1 MKKLMTITVMLLA
14 VLSVWA
20 GDKLEVPLVEQLT
33 EAERSALPDKTIQME
48 LRQMK
53 WSKKADIRFVEA
65 LTSLMRTMCDTDGEN
80 YVYAVALDPQ
90 PDKTI
95 DVYIQSQ
102 DILRGGG
109 DEKTY
114 YGTMQ
119 MGRKYF
125 VFLRS
130 LDNELLL
137 KSLFDK
143 DKGKVNFVRE
153 YEIVEFKY
161 QPQGAILI
169 ANWSDGQMQT
179 MTFEAN
185 GENLLSTDEQQQ

>member
-1 MKKLMTITVMLLA
+1 MTITVMLLA

-137 KSLFDK
+137 KSLLDK
-143 DKGKVNFVRE
+143 GKGKVNFVRE
-153 YEIVEFKY
+153 YEIVEFKF

>member
-1 MKKLMTITVMLLA
+1 MTITVMLLA
-14 VLSVWA
+14 VLNMWA

-137 KSLFDK
+137 KSLLDK
-143 DKGKVNFVRE
+143 GKGKVNFVRE

>member
-1 MKKLMTITVMLLA
+1 MKKLMTIAMMLLS
-14 VLSVWA
+14 VLSLQA
-20 GDKLEVPLVEQLT
+20 GDKREVPLVVQLT
-33 EAERSALPDKTIQME
+33 EAERTLMPDKTIELE

-53 WSKKADIRFVEA
+53 FGKKADARFVEA
-65 LTSLMRTMCDTDGEN
+65 LTALMRTMCDTDGNN
-80 YVYAVALDPQ
+80 YVYAIALDPQ
-90 PDKTI
+90 PDRTI

-119 MGRKYF
+119 IGRKYF

-130 LDNELLL
+130 LDNERLL
-137 KSLFDK
+137 KSLLDK

-153 YEIVEFKY
+153 YEIVEYKF
-161 QPQGAILI
+161 QPEGAILI

-185 GENLLSTDEQQQ
+185 GENLLSTDEQQH

>member
-1 MKKLMTITVMLLA
+1 MTITVMLLA

-20 GDKLEVPLVEQLT
+20 GDKLEVPLVEQLS

-137 KSLFDK
+137 KSLLDK

>member
-1 MKKLMTITVMLLA
+1 MTITVMLLA

-65 LTSLMRTMCDTDGEN
+65 LTSMMRTMCDTDGEN

>member
-1 MKKLMTITVMLLA
+1 MTITVMLLA

-114 YGTMQ
+114 YGTML

-137 KSLFDK
+137 KSLLDK
-143 DKGKVNFVRE
+143 GKGKVNFVRE

>member
-95 DVYIQSQ
+95 DIYIQSQ

-137 KSLFDK
+137 KSLLDK

>member
-1 MKKLMTITVMLLA
+1 MTITVMLLA
-14 VLSVWA
+14 VLSVLA
-20 GDKLEVPLVEQLT
+20 GNKREVPLVVQIT
-33 EAERSALPDKTIQME
+33 EAERSLMPDKTIEME

-53 WSKKADIRFVEA
+53 WGKKADIRFVEA
-65 LTSLMRTMCDTDGEN
+65 LTALMHTMCDTDGNN
-80 YVYAVALDPQ
+80 YVYAIALDPQ
-90 PDKTI
+90 PDRTI

-109 DEKTY
+109 DEKSY

-119 MGRKYF
+119 IGRKYF

-130 LDNELLL
+130 LDNERLL
-137 KSLFDK
+137 KSLLDK

-153 YEIVEFKY
+153 YEIVEYKF
-161 QPQGAILI
+161 QPEGAILI

-185 GENLLSTDEQQQ
+185 GENLLSNDEQQ

>member
-1 MKKLMTITVMLLA
+1 MTIAMMLLN
-14 VLSVWA
+14 VLSLQA
-20 GDKLEVPLVEQLT
+20 GDKREVPLVVQLT
-33 EAERSALPDKTIQME
+33 EAERSLMPDKTIELE

-53 WSKKADIRFVEA
+53 FGKKADARFVEA
-65 LTSLMRTMCDTDGEN
+65 LTALMRTMCDTDGNN
-80 YVYAVALDPQ
+80 YVYAIALDPQ
-90 PDKTI
+90 PDRTI

-119 MGRKYF
+119 IGRKYF

-130 LDNELLL
+130 LDNERLL
-137 KSLFDK
+137 KSLLDK

-153 YEIVEFKY
+153 YEIVEFKF
-161 QPQGAILI
+161 QPEGAILI

-185 GENLLSTDEQQQ
+185 GENLLSNDEQQ

>member
-1 MKKLMTITVMLLA
+1 MTIAMMLLS
-14 VLSVWA
+14 VLSLQA
-20 GDKLEVPLVEQLT
+20 GDKREVPLVVQLT
-33 EAERSALPDKTIQME
+33 EAERSLMPDKTIELE

-53 WSKKADIRFVEA
+53 FGKKADARFVEA
-65 LTSLMRTMCDTDGEN
+65 LTALMRTMCDTDGNN
-80 YVYAVALDPQ
+80 YVYAIALDPQ
-90 PDKTI
+90 PDRTI

-119 MGRKYF
+119 IGRKYF

-130 LDNELLL
+130 LDNERLL
-137 KSLFDK
+137 KSLLDK

-153 YEIVEFKY
+153 YEIVEYKF
-161 QPQGAILI
+161 QPEGAILI

-185 GENLLSTDEQQQ
+185 GENLLSNDEQQ

>member
-1 MKKLMTITVMLLA
+1 MTITVMLLA

-53 WSKKADIRFVEA
+53 WSKKADVRFVEA

-137 KSLFDK
+137 KSLLDK
-143 DKGKVNFVRE
+143 GKGKVNFVRE

>member
-1 MKKLMTITVMLLA
+1 MTITVMLLA

-137 KSLFDK
+137 KSLLDK
-143 DKGKVNFVRE
+143 DKGKGKVNFVRE

>member
-1 MKKLMTITVMLLA
+1 MKKLVTIAMMLLS
-14 VLSVWA
+14 VLSLQA
-20 GDKLEVPLVEQLT
+20 GDKREVPLVVQLT
-33 EAERSALPDKTIQME
+33 EAERSLMPDKTIELE

-53 WSKKADIRFVEA
+53 FGKKADIRFVEA
-65 LTSLMRTMCDTDGEN
+65 LTALMRTMCDTDGNN
-80 YVYAVALDPQ
+80 YVYAIALDPQ
-90 PDKTI
+90 PDRTI

-119 MGRKYF
+119 IGRKYF

-130 LDNELLL
+130 LDNERLL
-137 KSLFDK
+137 KSLLDK

-153 YEIVEFKY
+153 YEIVEFKF
-161 QPQGAILI
+161 QPEGAILI

-185 GENLLSTDEQQQ
+185 GENLLSNDEQQ

>member
-1 MKKLMTITVMLLA
+1 MKKLMTIAMMLLS
-14 VLSVWA
+14 VLSLQA
-20 GDKLEVPLVEQLT
+20 GDKREVPLVVQLT
-33 EAERSALPDKTIQME
+33 EAERSLMPDKTIELE

-53 WSKKADIRFVEA
+53 FGKKADARFVEA
-65 LTSLMRTMCDTDGEN
+65 LTALMRTMCDTDGEN

-90 PDKTI
+90 PDRTI

-119 MGRKYF
+119 IGRKYF
-125 VFLRS
+125 VFARS
-130 LDNELLL
+130 LDNEQLL
-137 KSLFDK
+137 KSLLDK

-153 YEIVEFKY
+153 YEIVEYKS
-161 QPQGAILI
+161 QPEGAILI

-185 GENLLSTDEQQQ
+185 GENLLSNDEQQ

>member
-1 MKKLMTITVMLLA
+1 MTITVMLLA

-33 EAERSALPDKTIQME
+33 EAERSARPDKTIQME

-137 KSLFDK
+137 KSLLDK
-143 DKGKVNFVRE
+143 GKGKVNFVRE

>member
-1 MKKLMTITVMLLA
+1 MVI
-14 VLSVWA
+14 
-20 GDKLEVPLVEQLT
+20 QLT
-33 EAERSALPDKTIQME
+33 EAERSTLPDKTIQME

-53 WSKKADIRFVEA
+53 WSKKTDIRFVEA

-137 KSLFDK
+137 KSLLDK
-143 DKGKVNFVRE
+143 GKGKVNFVRE

>member
-1 MKKLMTITVMLLA
+1 MTIAMMLLS
-14 VLSVWA
+14 VLSLQA
-20 GDKLEVPLVEQLT
+20 GDKREVPLVVQLT
-33 EAERSALPDKTIQME
+33 EAERSLMPDKTIELE

-53 WSKKADIRFVEA
+53 FGKKADARFVEA
-65 LTSLMRTMCDTDGEN
+65 LTALMRTMCDTDGNN
-80 YVYAVALDPQ
+80 YVYAIALDPQ
-90 PDKTI
+90 PDRTI

-119 MGRKYF
+119 IGRKYF

-130 LDNELLL
+130 LDNERLL
-137 KSLFDK
+137 KSLLDK

-153 YEIVEFKY
+153 YEIVEYKS
-161 QPQGAILI
+161 QPEGAILI

-185 GENLLSTDEQQQ
+185 GENLLSNDEQQ

>member
-1 MKKLMTITVMLLA
+1 MKKLMTIAMMLLS
-14 VLSVWA
+14 VLSLQA
-20 GDKLEVPLVEQLT
+20 GDKREVPLVVQLT
-33 EAERSALPDKTIQME
+33 EAERSLMPDKTIELE

-53 WSKKADIRFVEA
+53 WGKKADIRFVEA
-65 LTSLMRTMCDTDGEN
+65 LTALMRTMCDTDGNN
-80 YVYAVALDPQ
+80 YVYAIALDPQ
-90 PDKTI
+90 PDRTI

-119 MGRKYF
+119 IGRKYF

-130 LDNELLL
+130 LDNERLL
-137 KSLFDK
+137 KSLLDK

-153 YEIVEFKY
+153 YEIVEFKF
-161 QPQGAILI
+161 QPEGAILI

-185 GENLLSTDEQQQ
+185 GENLLSNDEQQ

>member
-1 MKKLMTITVMLLA
+1 MTITVMLLA

-102 DILRGGG
+102 DILQGGG

-137 KSLFDK
+137 KSLLDK

>member
-1 MKKLMTITVMLLA
+1 MTIAMMLLS
-14 VLSVWA
+14 VLSLQA
-20 GDKLEVPLVEQLT
+20 GDKREVPLVVQLT
-33 EAERSALPDKTIQME
+33 EAERSLMPDKTIELE

-53 WSKKADIRFVEA
+53 FGKKADARFVEA
-65 LTSLMRTMCDTDGEN
+65 LTAMMRTMCDTDGNN
-80 YVYAVALDPQ
+80 YVYAIALDPQ
-90 PDKTI
+90 PDRTI

-119 MGRKYF
+119 IGRKYF

-130 LDNELLL
+130 LDNERLL
-137 KSLFDK
+137 KSLLDK

-153 YEIVEFKY
+153 YEIVEYKS
-161 QPQGAILI
+161 QPEGAILI

-185 GENLLSTDEQQQ
+185 GENLLSNDEQQ

>member
-1 MKKLMTITVMLLA
+1 MSIAMMLLS
-14 VLSVWA
+14 VLSLQA
-20 GDKLEVPLVEQLT
+20 GDKREVPLVVQLT
-33 EAERSALPDKTIQME
+33 EAERSLMPDKTIELE

-53 WSKKADIRFVEA
+53 FGKKADARFVEA
-65 LTSLMRTMCDTDGEN
+65 LTALMRTMCDTDGNN
-80 YVYAVALDPQ
+80 YVYAIALDPQ
-90 PDKTI
+90 PDRTI

-102 DILRGGG
+102 DILRCGG

-119 MGRKYF
+119 IGRKYF

-130 LDNELLL
+130 LDNERLL
-137 KSLFDK
+137 KSLLDK

-153 YEIVEFKY
+153 YEIVEFKF
-161 QPQGAILI
+161 QPEGAILI

-185 GENLLSTDEQQQ
+185 GENLLSNDEQQ

>member
-1 MKKLMTITVMLLA
+1 MTIAMMLLS
-14 VLSVWA
+14 VLSLQA
-20 GDKLEVPLVEQLT
+20 GDKREVPLVVQLT
-33 EAERSALPDKTIQME
+33 EAERSLMPDKTIELE

-53 WSKKADIRFVEA
+53 FGKKADARFVEA
-65 LTSLMRTMCDTDGEN
+65 LTALMRTMCDTDGNN

-90 PDKTI
+90 PDRTI

-119 MGRKYF
+119 IGRKYF

-130 LDNELLL
+130 LDNERLL
-137 KSLFDK
+137 KSLLDK

-153 YEIVEFKY
+153 YEIVEYKF
-161 QPQGAILI
+161 QPEGAILI

-185 GENLLSTDEQQQ
+185 GENLLSNDEQQ

>member
-1 MKKLMTITVMLLA
+1 MTITVMLLA

>member
-1 MKKLMTITVMLLA
+1 MKKLMTIAMMLLS
-14 VLSVWA
+14 VLSLQA
-20 GDKLEVPLVEQLT
+20 GDKREVPLVVQLT
-33 EAERSALPDKTIQME
+33 EAERSLMPDKTIELE

-53 WSKKADIRFVEA
+53 FGKKADARFVEA
-65 LTSLMRTMCDTDGEN
+65 LTALMRTMCDTDGNN
-80 YVYAVALDPQ
+80 YVYAIALDPQ
-90 PDKTI
+90 PDRTI

-119 MGRKYF
+119 IGRKYF

-130 LDNELLL
+130 LDNERLL
-137 KSLFDK
+137 KSLLNK

-153 YEIVEFKY
+153 YEIVEFKF
-161 QPQGAILI
+161 QPEGAILI

-185 GENLLSTDEQQQ
+185 GENLLSNDEQQ

>member
-1 MKKLMTITVMLLA
+1 MKHLMTMA
-14 VLSVWA
+14 LSLTALCAWA
-20 GDKLEVPLVEQLT
+20 GDKHEVPMVVQLT
-33 EAERSALPDKTIQME
+33 EAERSTLPDKTIEME

-53 WSKKADIRFVEA
+53 FGKKADTRFVEA
-65 LTSLMRTMCDTDGEN
+65 LTALMRTMCDTDGEN

-90 PDKTI
+90 PDRTI

-119 MGRKYF
+119 IGRKYF
-125 VFLRS
+125 VFVRS
-130 LDNELLL
+130 LDNERLL
-137 KSLFDK
+137 KSLLDK

-153 YEIVEFKY
+153 YEIVEFKF
-161 QPQGAILI
+161 QPQGATLI

-179 MTFEAN
+179 MSFEAN
-185 GENLLSTDEQQQ
+185 GENLLSTDEQQ

>member
-1 MKKLMTITVMLLA
+1 MTIAMMLLS
-14 VLSVWA
+14 VLSLQA
-20 GDKLEVPLVEQLT
+20 GDKREVPLVVQLT
-33 EAERSALPDKTIQME
+33 EAERSLMPDKTIELE

-53 WSKKADIRFVEA
+53 FGKKADARFVEA
-65 LTSLMRTMCDTDGEN
+65 LTALMRTMCDTDGNN
-80 YVYAVALDPQ
+80 YVYAIALDPQ
-90 PDKTI
+90 PDRTI

-119 MGRKYF
+119 IGRKYF

-130 LDNELLL
+130 LDNERLL
-137 KSLFDK
+137 KSLLDK

-153 YEIVEFKY
+153 YEIVEFKS
-161 QPQGAILI
+161 QPEGAILI

-185 GENLLSTDEQQQ
+185 GENLLSNDEQQ

>member
-1 MKKLMTITVMLLA
+1 MTIAMMLLS
-14 VLSVWA
+14 VLSLQA
-20 GDKLEVPLVEQLT
+20 GDKREVPLVVQLT
-33 EAERSALPDKTIQME
+33 EAERSLMPDKTIELE

-53 WSKKADIRFVEA
+53 FGKKADARFVEA
-65 LTSLMRTMCDTDGEN
+65 LTALMHTMCDTDGNN
-80 YVYAVALDPQ
+80 YVYAIALDPQ
-90 PDKTI
+90 PDRTI

-119 MGRKYF
+119 IGRKYF
-125 VFLRS
+125 VFARS
-130 LDNELLL
+130 LDNEQLL
-137 KSLFDK
+137 KSLLDK

-153 YEIVEFKY
+153 YEIVEFKF
-161 QPQGAILI
+161 QPEGAILI

-185 GENLLSTDEQQQ
+185 GENLLSNDEQQ

>member
-1 MKKLMTITVMLLA
+1 MKKLMTIAMMLLS
-14 VLSVWA
+14 VLSLQA
-20 GDKLEVPLVEQLT
+20 GDKREVPLVVQLT
-33 EAERSALPDKTIQME
+33 EAERSLMPDKTIELE

-53 WSKKADIRFVEA
+53 FGKKADARFVEA
-65 LTSLMRTMCDTDGEN
+65 LTALMRTMCDTDGNN
-80 YVYAVALDPQ
+80 YVYAIALDPQ
-90 PDKTI
+90 PDRTI

-119 MGRKYF
+119 IGRKYF

-130 LDNELLL
+130 LDNERLL
-137 KSLFDK
+137 KSLLDK

-153 YEIVEFKY
+153 YEIVEFKF
-161 QPQGAILI
+161 QPEGAILI

-185 GENLLSTDEQQQ
+185 GENLLSNDEQQ

>member
-1 MKKLMTITVMLLA
+1 MKHLMTIALLLA
-14 VLSVWA
+14 ALCAWA
-20 GDKLEVPLVEQLT
+20 GDKQEVPMVIQLT
-33 EAERSALPDKTIQME
+33 EAERSTLPDKTIQME
-48 LRQMK
+48 LRRMK
-53 WSKKADIRFVEA
+53 FGKKADARFVEA
-65 LTSLMRTMCDTDGEN
+65 LTALMRTMCDTDGEN

-90 PDKTI
+90 PDRTI

-119 MGRKYF
+119 IGRKYF
-125 VFLRS
+125 VFARS
-130 LDNELLL
+130 LDNEQLL
-137 KSLFDK
+137 KSLLDK

-153 YEIVEFKY
+153 YEIVEFKI

-169 ANWSDGQMQT
+169 ANWSDGQMQM

-185 GENLLSTDEQQQ
+185 GENLLSNDEQQ

>member
-1 MKKLMTITVMLLA
+1 MTIAMMLLS
-14 VLSVWA
+14 VLSLQA
-20 GDKLEVPLVEQLT
+20 GDKREVPLVVQLT
-33 EAERSALPDKTIQME
+33 EAERTLMPDKTIELE

-53 WSKKADIRFVEA
+53 FGKKADARFVEA
-65 LTSLMRTMCDTDGEN
+65 LTALMRTMCDTDGNN
-80 YVYAVALDPQ
+80 YVYAIALDPQ
-90 PDKTI
+90 PDRTI

-119 MGRKYF
+119 IGRKYF

-130 LDNELLL
+130 LDNERLL
-137 KSLFDK
+137 KSLLDK

-153 YEIVEFKY
+153 YEIVEFKF
-161 QPQGAILI
+161 QPEGAILI

-185 GENLLSTDEQQQ
+185 GENLLSNDEQQ

>member
-14 VLSVWA
+14 VLNMWA

-137 KSLFDK
+137 KSLLDK
-143 DKGKVNFVRE
+143 GKGKVNFVRE

>member
-14 VLSVWA
+14 VLCVWA

-137 KSLFDK
+137 KSLLDK

>member
-1 MKKLMTITVMLLA
+1 MTITVMLLA

-137 KSLFDK
+137 KSLLDK
-143 DKGKVNFVRE
+143 GKGKVNFVRE

-161 QPQGAILI
+161 QPQGAIRI

>member
-14 VLSVWA
+14 VLNMWA

-137 KSLFDK
+137 KSLLDK
-143 DKGKVNFVRE
+143 GKGKVNFVRE

-169 ANWSDGQMQT
+169 ANWSDGQMQM

-185 GENLLSTDEQQQ
+185 GENLLSNDEQQ

>member
-1 MKKLMTITVMLLA
+1 MTIAMMLLS
-14 VLSVWA
+14 VLSLQA
-20 GDKLEVPLVEQLT
+20 GDKREVPLVVQLT
-33 EAERSALPDKTIQME
+33 EAERSLMPDKTIELE

-53 WSKKADIRFVEA
+53 WGKKADIRFVEA
-65 LTSLMRTMCDTDGEN
+65 LTALMRTMCDTDGNN
-80 YVYAVALDPQ
+80 YVYAIALDPQ
-90 PDKTI
+90 PDRTI

-119 MGRKYF
+119 IGRKYF

-130 LDNELLL
+130 LDNERLL
-137 KSLFDK
+137 KSLLDK

-153 YEIVEFKY
+153 YEIVEYKF
-161 QPQGAILI
+161 QPEGAILI

-185 GENLLSTDEQQQ
+185 GENLLSNDEQQ

>member
-1 MKKLMTITVMLLA
+1 MKKLMTIAMMLLS
-14 VLSVWA
+14 VLSLQA
-20 GDKLEVPLVEQLT
+20 GDKREVPLVVQLT
-33 EAERSALPDKTIQME
+33 EAERSLMPDKTIELE

-53 WSKKADIRFVEA
+53 FGKKADIRFVEA
-65 LTSLMRTMCDTDGEN
+65 LTALMHTMCDTDGNN
-80 YVYAVALDPQ
+80 YVYAIALDPQ
-90 PDKTI
+90 PDRTI

-119 MGRKYF
+119 IGRKYF

-130 LDNELLL
+130 LDNERLL
-137 KSLFDK
+137 KSLLDK

-153 YEIVEFKY
+153 YEIVEFKS
-161 QPQGAILI
+161 QPEGAILI

-185 GENLLSTDEQQQ
+185 GENLLSNDEQQ

>member
-1 MKKLMTITVMLLA
+1 MTITVMLLA
-14 VLSVWA
+14 VLSVLA
-20 GDKLEVPLVEQLT
+20 GNKREVPLVVQIT
-33 EAERSALPDKTIQME
+33 EAERSLMPDKTIEME

-53 WSKKADIRFVEA
+53 WGKKADIRFVEA
-65 LTSLMRTMCDTDGEN
+65 LTALMHTMCDTDGNN
-80 YVYAVALDPQ
+80 YVYAIALDPQ
-90 PDKTI
+90 PDRTI

-109 DEKTY
+109 DEKSY

-119 MGRKYF
+119 IGRKYF

-130 LDNELLL
+130 LDNERLL
-137 KSLFDK
+137 KSLLDK

-153 YEIVEFKY
+153 YEIVEYKF
-161 QPQGAILI
+161 QPEGAILI

-185 GENLLSTDEQQQ
+185 GEDLLKTE

>member
-119 MGRKYF
+119 IGRKYF

-130 LDNELLL
+130 LDNERLL
-137 KSLFDK
+137 KSLLDK

-169 ANWSDGQMQT
+169 ANWSDGQMQM

-185 GENLLSTDEQQQ
+185 GENLLSNDEQQ

>member
-14 VLSVWA
+14 VLSVMA
-20 GDKLEVPLVEQLT
+20 GNKREVPLVVQIT
-33 EAERSALPDKTIQME
+33 EAERSLMPDKTIEME

-53 WSKKADIRFVEA
+53 WGKKADIRFVEA
-65 LTSLMRTMCDTDGEN
+65 LTALMHTMCDTDGNN
-80 YVYAVALDPQ
+80 YVYAIALDPQ
-90 PDKTI
+90 PDRTI

-119 MGRKYF
+119 IGRKYF

-130 LDNELLL
+130 LDNERLL
-137 KSLFDK
+137 KSLLDK

-153 YEIVEFKY
+153 YEIVEFKF
-161 QPQGAILI
+161 QPEGAILI

-185 GENLLSTDEQQQ
+185 GEDLLKTE